1 MKVLS
6 IATNTF
12 REAVRNKIFYL
23 LVIFGILFSFS
34 SRFISMLSV
43 GDQVK
48 VLKDVGL
55 ASIHFFSVLV
65 AIFTGINLVYKEIE
79 KKTIFNILS
88 KPITRAQFIIGKFAG
103 LALTLLAAL
112 VSMGAMFF
120 LFLILTTGEFD
131 VRCLLFF
138 ALLYFELLIITALS
152 IVFSSFSTPILS
164 SIFTV
169 TIYLVGQI
177 LWTFNEFK
185 TRLHE
190 PFSRWIA
197 TALYYL
203 LPNLDKFNIKNE
215 VVMQTAISADRVV
228 AAMLYG
234 VIYICAL
241 LTLAVAIFRSREL
254 N

>member
-120 LFLILTTGEFD
+120 LFLLLTTGEFD

>member
-120 LFLILTTGEFD
+120 LFLLLTTGEFD

-234 VIYICAL
+234 VIYICAI